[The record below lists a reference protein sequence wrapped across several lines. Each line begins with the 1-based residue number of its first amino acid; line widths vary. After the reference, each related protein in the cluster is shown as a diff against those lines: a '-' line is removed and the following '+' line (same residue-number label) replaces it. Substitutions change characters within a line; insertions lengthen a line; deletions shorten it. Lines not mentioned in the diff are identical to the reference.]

1 MTAEVSQSVDSQDE
15 GSVGVAG
22 TSHEVD
28 LTLDEE
34 TPQDTSAT
42 THEQVHDIWA
52 GHLCGISN
60 SDCEFLD

>member
-42 THEQVHDIWA
+42 THEQVCFENAKW
-52 GHLCGISN
+52 
-60 SDCEFLD
+60 EFVFIIY